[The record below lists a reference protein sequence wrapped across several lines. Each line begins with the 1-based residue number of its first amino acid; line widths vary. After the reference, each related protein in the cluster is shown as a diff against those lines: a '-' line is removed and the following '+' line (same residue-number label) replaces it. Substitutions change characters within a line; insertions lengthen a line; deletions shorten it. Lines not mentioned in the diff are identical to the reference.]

1 MSQNEFVLKTSQ
13 GEIPVGTIY
22 EVSDKGGAVIGKV
35 RVELDNNLTYIDMPV
50 VPEDFLVSEEIGD
63 YIFNEIKEQE

>member
-1 MSQNEFVLKTSQ
+1 MSQNEFVYKTSH
-13 GEIPVGTIY
+13 GEIPIGTIF

-50 VPEDFLVSEEIGD
+50 VPEDFLVSEELGN
-63 YIFNEIKEQE
+63 YTFNEIKEQE

>member
-22 EVSDKGGAVIGKV
+22 EVSDKGGTVIGKV
-35 RVELDNNLTYIDMPV
+35 RVKLDNNLTYIDMPV